1 MLSNKSEYA
10 FASIIDR
17 YVDFELFHYSHPDS
31 SENQKYEQRLGK
43 SIIEL
48 ACIVKASMLKD
59 VDEKE
64 VSTIF
69 PSIYS
74 VFKSFIVSSFN
85 KTDAYRNVKFGK
97 SFLETDADAD
107 GVVLS
112 LFMIT
117 IAKISRD
124 NLTAIINLLIKY
136 IPSELP
142 NDSANFKT
150 ILQEYVQSN
159 KLPLPKYEVI
169 SIDGPNHKQ
178 TFTVSC
184 LAGDAEFVGEGAS
197 KRKAEQNAAQVACD
211 FYNCSPKSISISDSS
226 DKNYFQ
232 SPPKKFHSDKVNAA
246 FGFPKSTNLVQAF
259 IPPRLRKE
267 LGVGMSSNRRLATVG
282 SFYIMYIKALCVL
295 ECALS
300 GKIADGNAILLASE
314 KTSNVNLSMIFRTN
328 LINKIDLPFVSH
340 DDYNTLSY
348 QVDCV
353 QALFGM
359 HCFEMLL
366 KDNSR
371 DFIETDALSWLK
383 KTFHDALRAKVKPKE
398 NLISIVVR
406 KLQRIGFTT
415 RVFSIE
421 NTWGLRV
428 DHIRTGGCYELYL
441 EKLANKDTKAEVV
454 NHLAGQLLKAVDR
467 FEGSYLQAPKTS
479 EAIQTQRSIVN
490 YLLNNT
496 IEDNKEN
503 DEVINLIN
511 EQKNESDSL
520 GVLTVE
526 ELANEWSNES
536 LSLLTKAKVLYRLH
550 ESMWGSSTNLTEFDY
565 CYLPAVFESFA
576 GVEPISIA
584 DIIFDIDKSNV
595 DDNQAVEQALAS
607 SVFQEVQKPKPK
619 IHSQNKP
626 EFKSAEISN
635 KDILDLEQY
644 SLLSLDELEEI
655 WENRLFE
662 FEFKEEAAAVLSL
675 IRYER
680 GIDFKAVH
688 YLELCKS
695 ELINNLDLPSFANS
709 ASRKACE
716 GIDEHSIREIR
727 IATNEKKTLKL
738 KTKLDTEW
746 TIAPKSSF
754 KPDTKDERVFTNSRR
769 VNRIGQREFRQNL
782 INIWGG
788 GCCISGSIT
797 TSALDAA
804 HIAPYRGEKDNDVR
818 NGLLLRADLHRLF
831 DEFLIAINPD
841 DLTIRISPDID
852 DATYSQFEGK
862 VVEPRAG
869 HEISQAALQYHWLYF
884 IEQQG

>member
-1 MLSNKSEYA
+1 MLSEKSEYA
-10 FASIIDR
+10 FASIIDG

-31 SENQKYEQRLGK
+31 NENQKYEQRLGK

-64 VSTIF
+64 ISIIF

-74 VFKSFIVSSFN
+74 VFKNFIVSSFI
-85 KTDAYRNVKFGK
+85 KTDVYRNAKFGN

-107 GVVLS
+107 TVVLS

-117 IAKISRD
+117 LAKISTD
-124 NLTAIINLLIKY
+124 NLTAIINLLTKY

-150 ILQEYVQSN
+150 VLQEYVQRN
-159 KLPLPKYEVI
+159 KLPLPKYEVV

-178 TFTVSC
+178 TFKVSC
-184 LAGDAEFVGEGAS
+184 LAGGEEFVGEGAS

-211 FYNCSPKSISISDSS
+211 FFNCSPKPISILDSP

-232 SPPKKFHSDKVNAA
+232 SPKKIFYSDKVNAA
-246 FGFPKSTNLVQAF
+246 FGFPKSKNLVQAF

-267 LGVGMSSNRRLATVG
+267 LSVNASSNRRLATVG
-282 SFYIMYIKALCVL
+282 SFYILYIKALCVL
-295 ECALS
+295 KCALI
-300 GKIADGNAILLASE
+300 GKIADGNAISLASE

-328 LINKIDLPFVSH
+328 LISKSDLPFISH

-359 HCFEMLL
+359 HCLEMLF

-371 DFIETDALSWLK
+371 EFIETDALSWLK

-421 NTWGLRV
+421 NTWGLRL
-428 DHIRTGGCYELYL
+428 DHIRTGGCYELYS
-441 EKLANKDTKAEVV
+441 EKQSNKDTKAEVV

-467 FEGSYLQAPKTS
+467 FEGSYLQAPKTN
-479 EAIQTQRSIVN
+479 EATQTQRSIVN
-490 YLLNNT
+490 YLLSNT
-496 IEDNKEN
+496 IEDNKKN

-511 EQKNESDSL
+511 GQQNESDSL
-520 GVLTVE
+520 GALTVE
-526 ELANEWSNES
+526 ELANEWSNER

-550 ESMWGSSTNLTEFDY
+550 ESMWSSSANLTEFDY

-576 GVEPISIA
+576 GVEPISIV
-584 DIIFDIDKSNV
+584 DIIFDIDKSKV
-595 DDNQAVEQALAS
+595 ADNKAVEQALPS
-607 SVFQEVQKPKPK
+607 LDLQEEQTPRPK
-619 IHSQNKP
+619 IHPQNKP
-626 EFKSAEISN
+626 VLKSTTVSN
-635 KDILDLEQY
+635 KDILDLEHY
-644 SLLSLDELEEI
+644 RSLSLGELEGI

-662 FEFKEEAAAVLSL
+662 FEFKEEAATVLSL

-680 GIDFKAVH
+680 GIDFKAIN

-695 ELINNLDLPSFANS
+695 ELINNLDLPSFTNS
-709 ASRKACE
+709 GNRKAYE
-716 GIDEHSIREIR
+716 GIGEHSKREIR
-727 IATNEKKTLKL
+727 TTTNEKKTLKL
-738 KTKLDTEW
+738 KRKLDTEW
-746 TIAPKSSF
+746 TKKNKSSF

-769 VNRIGQREFRQNL
+769 VNRIGQSEFRQNL
-782 INIWGG
+782 INIWEGR
-788 GCCISGSIT
+788 CCISGSIT

-831 DEFLIAINPD
+831 DAFLIAIN
-841 DLTIRISPDID
+841 L
-852 DATYSQFEGK
+852 
-862 VVEPRAG
+862 
-869 HEISQAALQYHWLYF
+869 
-884 IEQQG
+884 